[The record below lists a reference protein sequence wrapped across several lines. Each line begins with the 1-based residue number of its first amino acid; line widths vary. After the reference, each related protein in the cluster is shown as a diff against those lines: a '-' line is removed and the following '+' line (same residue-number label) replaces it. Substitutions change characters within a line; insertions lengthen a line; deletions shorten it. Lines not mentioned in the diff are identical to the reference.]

1 MAKLKNLYNLASFA
15 DAQAHA
21 KKMASKYNQFS
32 DASGLVLARNLI
44 AVDPK
49 IYTQQFP
56 NLTFLSGAGIG
67 VNNTGGVANI
77 ITKLKKSVKGQFRN
91 ADDVSRDKGL
101 ISLELEEATGIPVTG
116 RQAHSNWNDDDVQNA
131 KVENV
136 NLVSDLIGAHNKVYH
151 QEIDEIGYIGLKY
164 NDDTTLK
171 FGGLLNNTI
180 FATTASAKTID
191 TMTGDEMYGEF
202 RELLMSQ
209 WLGVNNIEA
218 YMANTL
224 VTSRKVYTYLTT
236 TFINTAGGLAS
247 VLEAL
252 QKSFKEANG
261 TQLKIVL
268 THWASALVGGND
280 VATAFNSSEDSMVF
294 RIPKTLE
301 IGKIIQDGSF
311 NFKFDSRYRVGA
323 LDIHESVSGKRLTGL

>member
-1 MAKLKNLYNLASFA
+1 MAKLGNLYNLQSFA
-15 DAQAHA
+15 DAKAHA
-21 KKMASKYNQFS
+21 SKMVKQFNQFS
-32 DASGLVLARNLI
+32 DAAGLTLARNMVAI
-44 AVDPK
+44 DPK

-56 NLTFLSGAGIG
+56 NLTFLSGTGIG
-67 VNNTGGVANI
+67 VNNAGGSANI
-77 ITKLKKSVKGQFRN
+77 IMKLKKSVSGSFRN

-101 ISLELEEATGIPVTG
+101 ISLDVEQGMGIPVTG
-116 RQAHSNWNDDDVQNA
+116 RQAHSNWNDDDVTNA
-131 KVENV
+131 KVENI

-151 QEIDEIGYIGLKY
+151 QEIDEIGYIGLKF
-164 NDDTTLK
+164 NDDVTTK

-180 FATTASAKTID
+180 FATTGATKTID
-191 TMTGDEMYGEF
+191 TMSGDEMYNEF

-209 WLGVNNIEA
+209 WTGVNNIQA
-218 YMANTL
+218 YMADTL
-224 VTSRKVYTYLTT
+224 VTSLKVYTYLTT
-236 TFINTAGGLAS
+236 TFINTAGGLAT

-252 QKSFKEANG
+252 QKSFKESNG
-261 TQLKIVL
+261 TQLKIVI
-268 THWASALVGGND
+268 THYAGKLVGGKD
-280 VATAFNSSEDSMVF
+280 VAVAFNSTADSMVF